1 MTPMRAPVN
10 LWQAAHWR
18 LRSVQL
24 AIGVSTAQGRVGAR
38 FFGLVLN
45 RYPLCALFI
54 NTSWLDPAMSAGLAL
69 GPLELTLS
77 MLIRALPPQ
86 VPEAPRIADTAGGTH
101 GCL

>member
-1 MTPMRAPVN
+1 VK
-10 LWQAAHWR
+10 LWQSARWR

-24 AIGVSTAQGRVGAR
+24 ALGVSTAQGRVGAR
-38 FFGLVLN
+38 FFGLVLH
-45 RYPLCALFI
+45 RFPLCALFI
-54 NTSWLDPAMSAGLAL
+54 NTSWRDPAVSAGLAL

-86 VPEAPRIADTAGGTH
+86 APEEPRKAVPEGDTS